1 MANKKIKINRAPVL
15 TLWAAVVA
23 ERLGY
28 DEETALTLGK
38 AVAGLNAQ
46 SKGRRLGIYEEKIEE
61 EKKEEK
67 LALSKVE
74 GKKEKTTK
82 PEFIELLGRGIPAV
96 KTPKGL
102 RAAIK
107 GEAIHAG
114 SVETYLK
121 QKFKDDLDDTRAAME
136 KLAKAYTP
144 KQLESKAYGL
154 YEKFRPEIPEG
165 TKGWGAKGDL
175 DLDYIRSL
183 AE

>member
-1 MANKKIKINRAPVL
+1 MANKKIEINRAPVL
-15 TLWAAVVA
+15 TLWAAIVA
-23 ERLGY
+23 KRLGY

-46 SKGRRLGIYEEKIEE
+46 SKGRRLGIYGEKPEE
-61 EKKEEK
+61 EKEQEK
-67 LALSKVE
+67 
-74 GKKEKTTK
+74 KKEKPDK
-82 PEFIELLGRGIPAV
+82 LEFVELLGRGVPAV
-96 KTPKGL
+96 QTPKGL

-107 GEAIHAG
+107 GETIHPD

-121 QKFKDDLDDTRAAME
+121 QKFGPDYDEARSAME
-136 KLAKAYTP
+136 ELAKAYPP
-144 KQLESKAYGL
+144 KQLETKAFDL

-165 TKGWGAKGDL
+165 KKGWGAKGEL